1 MRDTVKG
8 IPEDDDGYEW
18 SLRSAKRSCLALVG
32 LLAFFWVAAG
42 ALQLAPGTPHEE
54 PLVVAILVAI
64 ALSVVT
70 AASFVRERIAR
81 VGIGAHLARIRE
93 LRRPRA
99 VYATFA
105 TATVT
110 GVMVAQAPALC
121 GFMATAMTRSF
132 IPLALGTAVTAAA
145 WALLWPRRM
154 LWDRW
159 TWQARLRRDDEAQPA
174 SAADPSAG

>member
-1 MRDTVKG
+1 MRDAMKG
-8 IPEDDDGYEW
+8 LPEDDDGYEW
-18 SLRSAKRSCLALVG
+18 SLRSAKRSCKAMLG

-42 ALQLAPGTPHEE
+42 VLQLAPGTAHEE
-54 PLVVAILVAI
+54 PLVVAILVAV

-70 AASFVRERIAR
+70 GAPYVRERIAH
-81 VGIGAHLARIRE
+81 VGIGAHLARAHE

-105 TATVT
+105 TAAVT

-132 IPLALGTAVTAAA
+132 IPLVLGTLVTGAA

-159 TWQARLRRDDEAQPA
+159 TWQARLRRDDEALTA